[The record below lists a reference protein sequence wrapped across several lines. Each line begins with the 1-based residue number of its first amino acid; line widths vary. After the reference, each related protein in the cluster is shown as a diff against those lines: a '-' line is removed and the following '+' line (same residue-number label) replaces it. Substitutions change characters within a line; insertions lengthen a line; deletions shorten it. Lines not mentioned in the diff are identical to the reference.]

1 MNPLSSI
8 LSGARMA
15 GQAMKAHF
23 SNPATLSALGT
34 QVALD
39 TAVGAATQQ
48 VLPRL
53 VNQQPQRTI
62 PQSLINAAVH
72 SGIAAPI
79 SSGMEAL
86 GVPASV
92 ANLTGQIAATPLSH
106 AVSNIITPESHQQ
119 PYASGNDLMQM
130 QQYHADLE
138 QQRYNNEIALAMAKN
153 YRAPTEIVHRNP
165 SADLDTMYRIV
176 SANSPQYG

>member
-1 MNPLSSI
+1 MKPLSSI

-23 SNPATLSALGT
+23 SNPATLSALGK
-34 QVALD
+34 QIALD
-39 TAVGAATQQ
+39 TTVNAAAQQ

-53 VNQQPQRTI
+53 VNQQPQQTI
-62 PQSLINAAVH
+62 PQSLIHAAIH

-79 SSGMEAL
+79 SSGMEAF

-92 ANLTGQIAATPLSH
+92 ANLTGQIAATPLSN
-106 AVSNIITPESHQQ
+106 AVSNIITPEPHQQ
-119 PYASGNDLMQM
+119 PYSSGNDLMQM

-138 QQRYNNEIALAMAKN
+138 QQRYNNEISLAIARN
-153 YRAPTEIVHRNP
+153 YKSPTEIVHRNP
-165 SADLDTMYRIV
+165 SADLETMYKIMSGPV
-176 SANSPQYG
+176 PQYG

>member
-23 SNPATLSALGT
+23 TDPAVLSSLGK

-39 TAVGAATQQ
+39 TAVGAAAQQ
-48 VLPRL
+48 ILPRL
-53 VNQQPQRTI
+53 TNQQPQRTI

-72 SGIAAPI
+72 SGIASPI
-79 SSGMEAL
+79 SSGMTAL
-86 GVPASV
+86 GVPNSV
-92 ANLTGQIAATPLSH
+92 ATLTGQIAATPLSN

-153 YRAPTEIVHRNP
+153 YRTPTEIVHRNP
-165 SADLDTMYRIV
+165 SADLETMYRV
-176 SANSPQYG
+176 MSGPVPNYG